1 MKNPRRRRRPADNT
15 MERSHMSHAVDMH
28 PSETAPVETTP
39 SSRLHPTRN
48 GVPADVR
55 AALIPLLNQLL
66 ADTVDLRSQ
75 IKQAHWNVR
84 GRHFQPLHE
93 LFDGVAEVLP
103 DFSDALAERVGMLGG
118 VATGTVRDA
127 AGGSRL
133 PEIDGGL
140 LTGSDAVSAVAERVA
155 FVTNA
160 VREGISI
167 AGDRG
172 DEVTA
177 DLLTEIARELDK
189 QLWFVESH
197 LER

>member
-1 MKNPRRRRRPADNT
+1 MIDI
-15 MERSHMSHAVDMH
+15 H
-28 PSETAPVETTP
+28 PTDTAPAGTAP
-39 SSRLHPTRN
+39 HAGLHPTRN
-48 GVPADVR
+48 GVSADVR

-84 GRHFQPLHE
+84 GIHFQPLHE

-103 DFSDALAERVGMLGG
+103 GFSDELAERVGMLGG
-118 VATGTVRDA
+118 AAAGTVRDSA
-127 AGGSRL
+127 TASRL
-133 PEIDGGL
+133 AEIPGGL
-140 LTGSDAVSAVAERVA
+140 LTGNDAVTAVAERIA

-167 AGDRG
+167 AGEQG

-177 DLLTEIARELDK
+177 DLFTEIARELDK

-197 LER
+197 REG

>member
-1 MKNPRRRRRPADNT
+1 MTSMIDI
-15 MERSHMSHAVDMH
+15 H
-28 PSETAPVETTP
+28 PTDTAPAGTTP
-39 SSRLHPTRN
+39 RAGLHPTRN
-48 GVPADVR
+48 GVSAETR
-55 AALIPLLNQLL
+55 ATLIPLLNQLL

-75 IKQAHWNVR
+75 TKQAHWNVR
-84 GRHFQPLHE
+84 GVHFQPLHE
-93 LFDGVAEVLP
+93 LFDGVADVLP
-103 DFSDALAERVGMLGG
+103 DFSDELAERVGMLGG
-118 VATGTVRDA
+118 VAAGTVRNA
-127 AGGSRL
+127 ATSSRL
-133 PEIDGGL
+133 AEIEGGL
-140 LTGSDAVSAVAERVA
+140 LSGQDAVVAVAERLA

-167 AGDRG
+167 SGEQG